1 MVPRPRIAAVALAVL
16 LLIGPAAPTA
26 AHARAGHCTILPQFA
41 DLRAAVGAGA
51 VGACTEAART
61 TAEGD
66 VRQRTT
72 GGELVLRATDRR
84 ALFSDGTDTWVVG
97 PHGVR
102 RRPNGEHFFWETL
115 APAQGE
121 TLSLSAAAVGHQPA
135 DVRPGAIL
143 PAKRIVSYYGNPLSA
158 QMGILGELDPEPMMA
173 RLREQVA
180 AYQKADPAHQVVPA
194 LELVATVAQASA
206 GRDGMYRLRMDT
218 ELIEEVAGWAERHG
232 WLLILDVQVGRS
244 TVEEEV
250 KAMLPFLRRPYVHLA
265 LDPEFAMTKDQ
276 EPGKVIGSHST
287 DDVNVAIDILADLVE
302 KEGLPPK
309 LLLVHRF
316 TEKML
321 TAPGAVGPG
330 TPTGA
335 SIKDDP
341 RVQVSIIMDGF
352 GSPALKAGTYDQVVR
367 DRAFKYRGFKLFYK
381 QDVPLMTPEQ
391 VLELDPEMTVIIYQ

>member
-1 MVPRPRIAAVALAVL
+1 MVPRPRIATVALAVL
-16 LLIGPAAPTA
+16 LLAGAVAPSA
-26 AHARAGHCTILPQFA
+26 SPARAGHCTILPQFS
-41 DLRAAVGAGA
+41 DLRAVVGTGA
-51 VGACTEAART
+51 VGACTEAARA

-72 GGELVLRATDRR
+72 GGELVLRAADHR
-84 ALFSDGTDTWVVG
+84 ALFTDGTNSWVVG

-115 APAQGE
+115 APPQGE
-121 TLSLSAAAVGHQPA
+121 TRPLSAIAAGHQPT

-143 PAKRIVSYYGNPLSA
+143 PARRVVTYYGNPLSN

-173 RLREQVA
+173 RLREQVQ
-180 AYQKADPAHQVVPA
+180 AYEKADPAHQIVPA

-232 WLLILDVQVGRS
+232 WLLILDIQVGRS

-276 EPGKVIGSHST
+276 EP
-287 DDVNVAIDILADLVE
+287 A
-302 KEGLPPK
+302 
-309 LLLVHRF
+309 R
-316 TEKML
+316 
-321 TAPGAVGPG
+321 
-330 TPTGA
+330 
-335 SIKDDP
+335 
-341 RVQVSIIMDGF
+341 
-352 GSPALKAGTYDQVVR
+352 
-367 DRAFKYRGFKLFYK
+367 
-381 QDVPLMTPEQ
+381 
-391 VLELDPEMTVIIYQ
+391 